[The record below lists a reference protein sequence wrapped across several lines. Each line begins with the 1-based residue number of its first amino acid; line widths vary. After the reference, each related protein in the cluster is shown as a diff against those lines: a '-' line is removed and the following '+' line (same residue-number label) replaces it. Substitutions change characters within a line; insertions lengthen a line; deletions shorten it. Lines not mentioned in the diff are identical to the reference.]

1 MKDLTKGKI
10 LPLLLGFAVPIAVGN
25 IFQLFYS
32 LADTR
37 IVGSFLGEEALAAV
51 GATSSLNNMII
62 GFLLGMTNGFAII
75 VARYFGAKDHDN
87 LKRAVAATFILGI
100 GMAFVFTIVSVS
112 LLRFILVGLQTPKNL
127 LDLSV
132 EYFRIILF
140 GMTGAML
147 YNVCAGLFRA
157 IGDSLTPLLFLIAS
171 TFVNIGLDLLFVCVF
186 HPGVA
191 GAAWA
196 TILSQY
202 GSFACC
208 FIYMRKRYDILLFG
222 KKDCHLKRDMVKEML
237 SIGFSM
243 GFMNSLINIG
253 SVALQGA
260 INSLQD
266 TNYIVAHTA
275 ARKITEVFMLPF
287 SVFGTTMATFCGQ
300 NLGAGKNDRIKKGLW
315 RVIWITWA
323 WCAGMIILAYTVA
336 PVLVHLITDTTQVK
350 VIATASLYLRM
361 NTILY
366 FIPAVICILRNAM
379 QGIGDSITPVI
390 SSSLELLCKVL
401 VAVFLTP
408 YLGYWAIIWSEPI
421 SWVIMVIPLLIRIAN
436 NPVLKGNQTN

>member
-10 LPLLLGFAVPIAVGN
+10 LPLLLGFAVPIAIGN

-100 GMAFVFTIVSVS
+100 GMAFIFTIVSVS

-171 TFVNIGLDLLFVCVF
+171 TFVNIGLDLFFVCVF
-186 HPGVA
+186 HLGVA

-202 GSFACC
+202 VSFACC

>member
-1 MKDLTKGKI
+1 
-10 LPLLLGFAVPIAVGN
+10 
-25 IFQLFYS
+25 
-32 LADTR
+32 
-37 IVGSFLGEEALAAV
+37 
-51 GATSSLNNMII
+51 
-62 GFLLGMTNGFAII
+62 
-75 VARYFGAKDHDN
+75 
-87 LKRAVAATFILGI
+87 
-100 GMAFVFTIVSVS
+100 
-112 LLRFILVGLQTPKNL
+112 
-127 LDLSV
+127 
-132 EYFRIILF
+132 
-140 GMTGAML
+140 
-147 YNVCAGLFRA
+147 
-157 IGDSLTPLLFLIAS
+157 
-171 TFVNIGLDLLFVCVF
+171 
-186 HPGVA
+186 
-191 GAAWA
+191 
-196 TILSQY
+196 
-202 GSFACC
+202 
-208 FIYMRKRYDILLFG
+208 MRKRYDILLFG